1 MKEFIEYKHMSR
13 VGEAEHRW
21 MRSER
26 SEGRAWFLIDLMV
39 RRRFLYDFFCTKHRI
54 HQEASVEHKGSEIII
69 INYVVRPGR
78 MCSIVLMDSVC
89 ISECL
94 VVVSRESM

>member
-26 SEGRAWFLIDLMV
+26 SE
-39 RRRFLYDFFCTKHRI
+39 RRGLVLDRFNGKKKNF
-54 HQEASVEHKGSEIII
+54 
-69 INYVVRPGR
+69 
-78 MCSIVLMDSVC
+78 VLNTGF
-89 ISECL
+89 I
-94 VVVSRESM
+94 R